1 MYSDVSLTKTK
12 HRECW
17 RNVTVTGG
25 RKVTLCHFF
34 RHWWKRQLLI
44 SPVTTKLTIMKNS
57 RVSVNAF
64 KNSSWRN
71 DVICIIWR
79 RWPSSKLIEMMASYL
94 TITSN
99 YRNKCWFIVNYP
111 RTCFNVVQNSN
122 ISKNTFKNVLYQ
134 SFKHYAS
141 LSIFGFGM
149 GFGCVP
155 NLLIMIPCAVL
166 EPDAQF
172 ASIERFIGARL
183 KTRIC
188 LQMWNWMVFVVRIQE
203 IILKPVEP

>member
-1 MYSDVSLTKTK
+1 MLKKCDCYWRQEGDIMPFFSSLMEATASDIASDDEVDY
-12 HRECW
+12 HD
-17 RNVTVTGG
+17 
-25 RKVTLCHFF
+25 
-34 RHWWKRQLLI
+34 
-44 SPVTTKLTIMKNS
+44 NS